1 MKLFRPSKEEVY
13 EHINELFS
21 GEIDWELIQNHY
33 PDMMR
38 VAMSIKAGKIT
49 PSTILNKL
57 GTYSKKNKLYQAFR
71 ELGRVIRTTFLL
83 QYMADAEL
91 RSTIQSATNKSEAFN
106 GFTKWLFFGGGLLP
120 NTEAL
125 QQRSWTGSPTEQWYL
140 RDKGSNNYEIVNQGT
155 QKVAS
160 YEYMWASR
168 HIEYVDLDEA
178 NPSDSN
184 RVFNISNNVYG
195 ADLPPISIPG
205 MENFVHGTFSLPT
218 LPATGTRLDAPGE
231 DPNKELPQSS
241 NPVVVGASLI
251 PCIMVNDSQVSDY
264 TKIHNTPYY
273 TLIKEEYWEKAAS
286 TVLAPSAK
294 QSIAFKTGISSS
306 DQQKMTETISMKVG
320 ADFGFTF
327 LDKIGPL
334 KAEISRTL
342 QTETSTTSTELSEE
356 TATADFTG
364 EAGKTKGYTLY
375 QLATK
380 YTLKRADGSVASG
393 SWTVKNKK
401 VTVLR
406 ASK

>member
-1 MKLFRPSKEEVY
+1 
-13 EHINELFS
+13 
-21 GEIDWELIQNHY
+21 
-33 PDMMR
+33 
-38 VAMSIKAGKIT
+38 
-49 PSTILNKL
+49 
-57 GTYSKKNKLYQAFR
+57 
-71 ELGRVIRTTFLL
+71 
-83 QYMADAEL
+83 
-91 RSTIQSATNKSEAFN
+91 
-106 GFTKWLFFGGGLLP
+106 
-120 NTEAL
+120 
-125 QQRSWTGSPTEQWYL
+125 
-140 RDKGSNNYEIVNQGT
+140 
-155 QKVAS
+155 
-160 YEYMWASR
+160 MWASR

>member
-1 MKLFRPSKEEVY
+1 
-13 EHINELFS
+13 
-21 GEIDWELIQNHY
+21 
-33 PDMMR
+33 
-38 VAMSIKAGKIT
+38 
-49 PSTILNKL
+49 
-57 GTYSKKNKLYQAFR
+57 
-71 ELGRVIRTTFLL
+71 
-83 QYMADAEL
+83 
-91 RSTIQSATNKSEAFN
+91 
-106 GFTKWLFFGGGLLP
+106 
-120 NTEAL
+120 
-125 QQRSWTGSPTEQWYL
+125 
-140 RDKGSNNYEIVNQGT
+140 
-155 QKVAS
+155 
-160 YEYMWASR
+160 
-168 HIEYVDLDEA
+168 
-178 NPSDSN
+178 
-184 RVFNISNNVYG
+184 
-195 ADLPPISIPG
+195 